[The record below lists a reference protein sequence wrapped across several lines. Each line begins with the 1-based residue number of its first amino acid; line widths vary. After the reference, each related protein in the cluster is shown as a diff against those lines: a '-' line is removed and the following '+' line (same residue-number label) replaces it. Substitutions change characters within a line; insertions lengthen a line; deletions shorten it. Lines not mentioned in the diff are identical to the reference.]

1 MLVRLLQA
9 VFGIPIAL
17 AIAARASASSTVFTA
32 TVISA
37 TVALA
42 IAVVMVFAAMVV
54 KRPLKSGDVVPEARV
69 VDRRGRL
76 RPRGA

>member
-1 MLVRLLQA
+1 MVRLLQA

-17 AIAARASASSTVFTA
+17 AIAARLSGSRTVLTA
-32 TVISA
+32 TMISVA
-37 TVALA
+37 IALA

-54 KRPLKSGDVVPEARV
+54 KRPLKSGDVLPEARV